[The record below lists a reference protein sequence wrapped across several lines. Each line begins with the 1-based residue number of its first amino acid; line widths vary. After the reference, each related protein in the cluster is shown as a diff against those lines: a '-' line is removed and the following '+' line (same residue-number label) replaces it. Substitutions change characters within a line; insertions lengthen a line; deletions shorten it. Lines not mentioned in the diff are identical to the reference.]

1 MHTCTFFYTCIGKVG
16 TNVRYSKRTLQHVF
30 RIPMGLPMGIE
41 KKRPCSHARSRHVFC
56 HQAIAKVRMCNKVY
70 RLPAKEKQKQCPCD
84 NIARLH
90 EASIDWKFRRAI
102 RCQLLPWLRPSGVH
116 GNNSGLSFAKSSY
129 LLQEQYNIYIYIYIH
144 IYINASRTDSPPAPR
159 MDGPEAP
166 QVLG

>member
-1 MHTCTFFYTCIGKVG
+1 MYISLSMYVYVCIQTYTCIGKVG

-84 NIARLH
+84 HIARLH
-90 EASIDWKFRRAI
+90 EASVA
-102 RCQLLPWLRPSGVH
+102 G
-116 GNNSGLSFAKSSY
+116 A
-129 LLQEQYNIYIYIYIH
+129 
-144 IYINASRTDSPPAPR
+144 APPN
-159 MDGPEAP
+159 
-166 QVLG
+166 